1 MTYVMSDLHGNYK
14 KFLDMLEKI
23 EFSDRD
29 ILYVLGDVLDYG
41 DEPMELIADLSVRLN
56 VYPIAG
62 EHDFLAA
69 RMLKGFEKMLKSGAS
84 PDPEYIAEMTQWVQ
98 NGGQSTLEGYRALD
112 EEQREGVLDYL
123 EEMTLFEELSV
134 KGEDYTLV
142 HAGIADYTEDS
153 DLEDF
158 LPEDF
163 FSEPLDADRRLMKN
177 ATVIVGH
184 QPTRSGKI
192 ERGEGSIFIDCGVC
206 EGGNL
211 ACLCLDTGKEYY
223 V

>member
-1 MTYVMSDLHGNYK
+1 MTYVMSDLHGNYQ
-14 KFLDMLEKI
+14 KFLEMLEKI
-23 EFSDRD
+23 NFSDSD
-29 ILYVLGDVLDYG
+29 ILYVLGDVLDFG

-62 EHDFLAA
+62 EHDFLAV
-69 RMLKGFEKMLKSGAS
+69 RMLKGFEKMLKSGAT
-84 PDPEYIAEMTQWVQ
+84 PEPEYIAEMTQWVQ

-112 EEQREGVLDYL
+112 EEQREGVLEYL

-142 HAGIADYTEDS
+142 HAGIADYSEDS
-153 DLEDF
+153 DLDDF

-163 FSEPLDADRRLMKN
+163 FSDPLSADRRLMQN
-177 ATVIVGH
+177 CTVIVGH
-184 QPTRSGKI
+184 QPTKSGKI
-192 ERGEGSIFIDCGVC
+192 ERGEGSVFIDCGVC

-211 ACLCLDTGKEYY
+211 ACLCLETGKEYY